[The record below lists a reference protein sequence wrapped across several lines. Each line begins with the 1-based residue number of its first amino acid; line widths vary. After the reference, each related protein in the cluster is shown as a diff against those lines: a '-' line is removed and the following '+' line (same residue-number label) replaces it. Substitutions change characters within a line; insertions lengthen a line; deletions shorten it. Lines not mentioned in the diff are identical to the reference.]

1 MDDNLTAVLICLG
14 SVLGPIWL
22 VMHYKYKFRNS
33 GQLSAKDAALVEQIA
48 ATAQRME
55 QRVATLERILDAEI
69 PAWRASPLPP
79 DGFYNRQAG

>member
-22 VMHYKYKFRNS
+22 VMHYKYKFRAGDRLNS
-33 GQLSAKDAALVEQIA
+33 ADAALLEQIS

-69 PAWRASPLPP
+69 PSWRGSA
-79 DGFYNRQAG
+79 DAAGAFYNRRAG